1 MRFSRFIIGLTS
13 CIAFSVQAANVDEY
27 ITQLPAGANLALMV
41 QKVGASAPAIDYH
54 SQQMALPASTQ
65 KVITALAALIQL
77 GPDFRFTTTLETKG
91 NVENGVLKG
100 DLVARFGADPTLRRQ
115 DIRNMVATLKKSGVN
130 QIDGNVLIDTSIFAS
145 HDKAPGWPWND
156 MTQCFSAPP
165 AAAIVDRN
173 CFSISLYSAPKP
185 GDMAFIRVASYYPV
199 TMFSQVR
206 TLPRGSAEAQY
217 CELDVVPGDLNR
229 FTLTGCLP
237 QRSEPLPLA
246 FAVQDGASYAGAIL
260 KDELKQAGITWS
272 GTLLRQTQVNEPG
285 TVVASKQSA
294 PLHDLL
300 KIMLKKSD
308 NMIAD
313 GSGLSRHNLI
323 APATM
328 MQVLQ
333 YIAQHD
339 NELNFISMLP
349 LAGYDGS
356 LQYRAGL
363 HQAGVDGKVSAK
375 TGSLQGV
382 YNLAGFITTVS
393 GQRMAFVQYLSGYAV
408 EPADQRNRRI
418 PLVRFESRLYK
429 DIYQNN

>member
-1 MRFSRFIIGLTS
+1 
-13 CIAFSVQAANVDEY
+13 
-27 ITQLPAGANLALMV
+27 
-41 QKVGASAPAIDYH
+41 
-54 SQQMALPASTQ
+54 
-65 KVITALAALIQL
+65 
-77 GPDFRFTTTLETKG
+77 
-91 NVENGVLKG
+91 
-100 DLVARFGADPTLRRQ
+100 
-115 DIRNMVATLKKSGVN
+115 
-130 QIDGNVLIDTSIFAS
+130 
-145 HDKAPGWPWND
+145 
-156 MTQCFSAPP
+156 
-165 AAAIVDRN
+165 
-173 CFSISLYSAPKP
+173 
-185 GDMAFIRVASYYPV
+185 
-199 TMFSQVR
+199 MFSQVR

-237 QRSEPLPLA
+237 QRAEPLPLA
-246 FAVQDGASYAGAIL
+246 FAIQDGASYAGAIL
-260 KDELKQAGITWS
+260 KDELKQAGITYS

-308 NMIAD
+308 NMIADTVFRMIGHARFNVPGTWRAGSDAVRQILRQQAGVDIGNTIIAD

-382 YNLAGFITTVS
+382 YNLAGFITTAS

-408 EPADQRNRRI
+408 TPADQRNRRI

-429 DIYQNN
+429 DLYQNN